1 MGLKTEKA
9 VLKYAFESKDLVIIH
24 KLKPKFFK
32 NPVARTILKALQSY
46 VNTFNTVPTYDIF
59 AEKLKT
65 KLPEDKAEAYTGFV
79 EGLAL
84 IELQAS
90 GEELYSILVED
101 YKISVIDEQ
110 IEELV
115 ESAKEKD
122 LSSLQL
128 LLNQLQSDLV
138 VNDKLPDD
146 IVDTE
151 YTPSKIR
158 LITPF
163 MPTMQQQNLMMA
175 GVVLVGGST
184 GGGKSLFTMNQL
196 LYSYDKE
203 GYNVCLLNLEL
214 GFDET
219 LARMYSYIT
228 KTPFNQ
234 VYGNVDDSMVEKINQ
249 WKKEFF
255 DRDTNRFY
263 IKNTRLSISDITAII
278 KAMHKQGVTVFGLD
292 YIQIVD
298 ADTNVEEWK
307 QLRDLVRE
315 LHRLA
320 QELGIVIITPVQV
333 NMHDVKE
340 KDGELKIHVRGSKE
354 LENSSSVFLFI
365 YQTKEEYE
373 DNVARIF
380 TIKARNAKKLTYMV
394 QTEFDKMAFVD
405 TGIIL

>member
-9 VLKYAFESKDLVIIH
+9 ILKYAFETKDLVFLY

-32 NPVARTILKALQSY
+32 NPVAKTVLKALQSY
-46 VNTFNTVPTYDIF
+46 VNTFNTIPSYELF
-59 AEKLKT
+59 NEKLKT
-65 KLPEDKAEAYTGFV
+65 KLPDEKAEAYTGFV
-79 EGLAL
+79 EGLSL
-84 IELQAS
+84 LEIDAS
-90 GEELYSILVED
+90 GEELYDLIVQE
-101 YKISVIDEQ
+101 YKITVIDEH
-110 IEELV
+110 IEDIV
-115 ESAKEKD
+115 ETAKEKD
-122 LSSLQL
+122 LDSLQQL
-128 LLNQLQSDLV
+128 INQLQGQLV
-138 VNDKLPDD
+138 INDKLPED

-151 YTPSKIR
+151 YTPAKIR
-158 LITPF
+158 LISPF
-163 MPTMQQQNLMMA
+163 MPTMQQQNLMFA
-175 GVVLVGGST
+175 GVTLVGGST

-228 KTPFNQ
+228 KTPFNE
-234 VYGNVDDSMVEKINQ
+234 VYGNTDDGMVEKINQ

-255 DRDTNRFY
+255 GREKNKFY

-298 ADTNVEEWK
+298 ADTNIEEWK

-365 YQTKEEYE
+365 YQTKEEFE
-373 DNVARIF
+373 DNVARVF
-380 TIKARNAKKLTYMV
+380 TLKARNAKKNTYMV
-394 QTEFDKMAFVD
+394 QTEFDKMTFVD